1 MKNQQHYPRHRAATP
16 FARTALAAALTVAM
30 PILAMQTASAQPAL
44 VADPSAANRPGLGVA
59 SNGTPIVDINAPNAA
74 GISTNRFL
82 DYNVGSS
89 GLVLNNSVGRTNT
102 QLAGSI
108 DGNAQ
113 LGGRSAQVILNQV
126 TGGNASML
134 AGATEVA
141 GQNARVIVANPNG
154 ISVNGASFINANR
167 VSLVAGTVELDQNGG
182 ITQFRTK
189 DGHIAIDGD
198 GLDASSQDRLDLVS
212 RTLKVNAA
220 VQAKKLVAVAQEG
233 VAAIEHP
240 NLEIFKASPDSGAV
254 DVAIDV
260 SKLGSMHADSI
271 MMRGASAGV
280 GVNVAGKVE
289 ALTGEIKLMSDGKI
303 QVSADGRLAAAGEV
317 SAYDK
322 LQNAGT
328 ITGSKLT
335 LMKDVANTGTLRA
348 DGKLVAMADV
358 NNSGSIYG
366 RNGVDIVGNLHQE
379 APGVVGANG
388 KVSVLGK
395 TTGSGAIGENMTKP
409 PVNPEP
415 PVAETKPP
423 VDPEPPVAETKPPVD
438 PEPPVAETKPPVN
451 PEPPVAETKPP
462 VDPEP
467 PVAETKP
474 PVNPEPPVA
483 ETNPPVNPEPPVAET
498 NPPVNPEPPVAETNP
513 PVNPEPP
520 VAETNPPVDPEPP
533 VAETNPPVNPE
544 PPVAETNPPVNPEP
558 PVAETNPPVNP
569 EPPVAETNPPVNP
582 EPPVAETNPPVNP
595 EPPVAETNPPV
606 NPEPPVAETNPPVN
620 PEPPVAETKPQ
631 LVVDPNA
638 AARPVVTSAANG
650 TPIVD
655 IAEANS
661 AGISHNRFLDYNVGA
676 AGLVLNNSV
685 AGAHTQLAGDIGG
698 NALLNGRSASIILN
712 QVTGGNASVLAG
724 TTEVAGQSARVI
736 VANPN
741 GISVNGGS
749 FVNANRVSLVAGA
762 TEFDGQGNIA
772 RFRTDDGRI
781 SIEGAGLD
789 AHGMDQLDLVS
800 RGLKVDGAVHGNK
813 LVAVAQQGTAAIE
826 GANPQIVSG
835 PANGVT
841 PDVAIDVSESGSL
854 HADAVTLVGTSAKT
868 GVRIAGTVD
877 ASAGSLSLASSG
889 TARIERSGRVQAG
902 TLAIQ
907 GGLDNDGA
915 VSSNTVDVAGN
926 LGNGG
931 SIRGGDVRLSG
942 DVDNRGE
949 IGGERSLKVMGS
961 LNNDGTVRGGDVK
974 VAGNVVNQGS
984 VTSGGALDLM
994 GHLTNNGGASMVDG
1008 RDVQVMG
1015 NVANQGT
1022 VNGDGSLKVNGSLN
1036 NDGTVRGGNVK
1047 VMGNAVNRGSVSS
1060 DGALGIMGNLTN
1072 NGGASMVDG
1081 RDVQV
1086 MGNVANQGTVNGD
1099 GSLKVNG
1106 SLNNDGT
1113 VRGGN
1118 VKVMGNAVNRGSVSS
1133 DGALGI
1139 LGNLTN
1145 SGAGSVVDG
1154 RDVQVMGNV
1163 VNQGAVNGDGSLK
1176 FVGSLTNNG
1185 TVRGGDVQV
1194 TGNTT
1199 NNGELRGERTVF
1211 TTGNVTNHGML
1222 HGGNSV
1228 FVMGRLYNGLFGV
1241 TSSYGNVSSMV
1252 RMSGPG
1258 QVVSNMARR

>member
-233 VAAIEHP
+233 VAAIERP

-423 VDPEPPVAETKPPVD
+423 VDPEPPVAET
-438 PEPPVAETKPPVN
+438 
-451 PEPPVAETKPP
+451 
-462 VDPEP
+462 
-467 PVAETKP
+467 
-474 PVNPEPPVA
+474 
-483 ETNPPVNPEPPVAET
+483 
-498 NPPVNPEPPVAETNP
+498 NP

-558 PVAETNPPVNP
+558 PVAETNPPVDP
-569 EPPVAETNPPVNP
+569 EPPVAETKPPVD
-582 EPPVAETNPPVNP
+582 
-595 EPPVAETNPPV
+595 
-606 NPEPPVAETNPPVN
+606 PEPPVAETNPPVN

>member
-233 VAAIEHP
+233 VAAIERP

-423 VDPEPPVAETKPPVD
+423 VD
-438 PEPPVAETKPPVN
+438 

>member
-1 MKNQQHYPRHRAATP
+1 
-16 FARTALAAALTVAM
+16 
-30 PILAMQTASAQPAL
+30 MQTASAQPAL

-233 VAAIEHP
+233 VAAIEHS

-303 QVSADGRLAAAGEV
+303 QVSADGRLAAAGELH
-317 SAYDK
+317 ADGK

-328 ITGSKLT
+328 IAGSKLT
-335 LMKDVANTGTLRA
+335 LMKGVANTGTLRA
-348 DGKLVAMADV
+348 DGKILAMADV

-366 RNGVDIVGNLHQE
+366 GNGVDIVGNLHQE

-395 TTGSGAIGENMTKP
+395 TTGSGTIDENMTKP
-409 PVNPEP
+409 PVNL
-415 PVAETKPP
+415 
-423 VDPEPPVAETKPPVD
+423 
-438 PEPPVAETKPPVN
+438 
-451 PEPPVAETKPP
+451 
-462 VDPEP
+462 EP

-520 VAETNPPVDPEPP
+520 VAETKPPVDPEPP
-533 VAETNPPVNPE
+533 VAETKPPVD
-544 PPVAETNPPVNPEP
+544 
-558 PVAETNPPVNP
+558 
-569 EPPVAETNPPVNP
+569 
-582 EPPVAETNPPVNP
+582 
-595 EPPVAETNPPV
+595 
-606 NPEPPVAETNPPVN
+606 

-638 AARPVVTSAANG
+638 ADRPVVKSAANG

-781 SIEGAGLD
+781 AIEGAGLD
-789 AHGMDQLDLVS
+789 AYGMDQLDLVS

-826 GANPQIVSG
+826 GAKPQIVSG

-877 ASAGSLSLASSG
+877 APAGSLSLASSG
-889 TARIERSGRVQAG
+889 TARIERSGRVQAD

-907 GGLDNDGA
+907 GGLDNDGT
-915 VSSNTVDVAGN
+915 VSGNTVDVAGN

-949 IGGERSLKVMGS
+949 IGGERALEVMGS

-984 VTSGGALDLM
+984 VTSGGALDIM
-994 GHLTNNGGASMVDG
+994 GHLTNNGAASLVDG
-1008 RDVQVMG
+1008 RDVQVTG
-1015 NVANQGT
+1015 DVVNEGT
-1022 VNGDGSLKVNGSLN
+1022 VNGDGALKVNGSLN
-1036 NDGTVRGGNVK
+1036 NDGAVRGGSIK
-1047 VMGNAVNRGSVSS
+1047 VMGNAVNRGSVTS
-1060 DGALGIMGNLTN
+1060 DGVLGIMGH
-1072 NGGASMVDG
+1072 
-1081 RDVQV
+1081 
-1086 MGNVANQGTVNGD
+1086 
-1099 GSLKVNG
+1099 
-1106 SLNNDGT
+1106 
-1113 VRGGN
+1113 
-1118 VKVMGNAVNRGSVSS
+1118 
-1133 DGALGI
+1133 
-1139 LGNLTN
+1139 LTN

-1163 VNQGAVNGDGSLK
+1163 VNQGAVNSDGTLK

-1199 NNGELRGERTVF
+1199 NNGELRGEHTVF
-1211 TTGNVTNHGML
+1211 TTGNVTNRGML

-1241 TSSYGNVSSMV
+1241 TSSYGKVSSMV

-1258 QVVSNMARR
+1258 RVVSNMARP

>member
-1 MKNQQHYPRHRAATP
+1 
-16 FARTALAAALTVAM
+16 
-30 PILAMQTASAQPAL
+30 MQTASAQPAL

-233 VAAIEHP
+233 VAAIEHS

-303 QVSADGRLAAAGEV
+303 QVSADGRLAAAGELH
-317 SAYDK
+317 ADGK

-328 ITGSKLT
+328 IAGSKLT
-335 LMKDVANTGTLRA
+335 LMKGVANTGTLRA
-348 DGKLVAMADV
+348 DGKILAMADV

-366 RNGVDIVGNLHQE
+366 GNGVDIVGNLHQE

-395 TTGSGAIGENMTKP
+395 TTGSGTIDENMTKP
-409 PVNPEP
+409 PVNL
-415 PVAETKPP
+415 
-423 VDPEPPVAETKPPVD
+423 
-438 PEPPVAETKPPVN
+438 EPPVAETKPPVN

-467 PVAETKP
+467 PVAET
-474 PVNPEPPVA
+474 
-483 ETNPPVNPEPPVAET
+483 NPPVNPEPPVAET
-498 NPPVNPEPPVAETNP
+498 K
-513 PVNPEPP
+513 
-520 VAETNPPVDPEPP
+520 PPVD
-533 VAETNPPVNPE
+533 
-544 PPVAETNPPVNPEP
+544 
-558 PVAETNPPVNP
+558 
-569 EPPVAETNPPVNP
+569 
-582 EPPVAETNPPVNP
+582 
-595 EPPVAETNPPV
+595 
-606 NPEPPVAETNPPVN
+606 

-638 AARPVVTSAANG
+638 ADRPVVKSAANG

-781 SIEGAGLD
+781 AIEGAGLD
-789 AHGMDQLDLVS
+789 AYGMDQLDLVS

-826 GANPQIVSG
+826 GAKPQIVSG

-877 ASAGSLSLASSG
+877 APAGSLSLASSG
-889 TARIERSGRVQAG
+889 TARIERSGRVQAD

-907 GGLDNDGA
+907 GGLDNDGT
-915 VSSNTVDVAGN
+915 VSGNTVDVAGN

-949 IGGERSLKVMGS
+949 IGGERALEVMGS

-984 VTSGGALDLM
+984 VTSGGALDIM
-994 GHLTNNGGASMVDG
+994 GHLTNNGAASLVDG
-1008 RDVQVMG
+1008 RDVQVTG
-1015 NVANQGT
+1015 DVVNEGT
-1022 VNGDGSLKVNGSLN
+1022 VNGDGALKVNGSLN
-1036 NDGTVRGGNVK
+1036 NDGAVRGGSIK
-1047 VMGNAVNRGSVSS
+1047 VMGNAVNRGSVTS
-1060 DGALGIMGNLTN
+1060 DGVLGIMGH
-1072 NGGASMVDG
+1072 
-1081 RDVQV
+1081 
-1086 MGNVANQGTVNGD
+1086 
-1099 GSLKVNG
+1099 
-1106 SLNNDGT
+1106 
-1113 VRGGN
+1113 
-1118 VKVMGNAVNRGSVSS
+1118 
-1133 DGALGI
+1133 
-1139 LGNLTN
+1139 LTN

-1163 VNQGAVNGDGSLK
+1163 VNQGAVNSDGTLK

-1199 NNGELRGERTVF
+1199 NNGELRGEHTVF
-1211 TTGNVTNHGML
+1211 TTGNVTNRGML

-1241 TSSYGNVSSMV
+1241 TSSYGKVSSMV

-1258 QVVSNMARR
+1258 RVVSNMARP

>member
-1 MKNQQHYPRHRAATP
+1 
-16 FARTALAAALTVAM
+16 
-30 PILAMQTASAQPAL
+30 MQTASAHPAL

-303 QVSADGRLAAAGEV
+303 QVSADGRLAAAGELH
-317 SAYDK
+317 ADGK

-328 ITGSKLT
+328 IAGSKLT
-335 LMKDVANTGTLRA
+335 LMKGVANTGTLRA
-348 DGKLVAMADV
+348 DGKILAMADV

-366 RNGVDIVGNLHQE
+366 GNGVDIVGNLHQE

-395 TTGSGAIGENMTKP
+395 TTGSGTIGENMTNPPVNLEPPVAETKPPVNPEPPVAETNP

-462 VDPEP
+462 VNPEPPVAETNPPVNPEPPVAETKPPVDPEP

-483 ETNPPVNPEPPVAET
+483 ETKPPVNPEPPVAET
-498 NPPVNPEPPVAETNP
+498 KPPVDPEPPVVETNPPVDPEPPVAETKPPVDPEPPVAETNP

-544 PPVAETNPPVNPEP
+544 PPVAET
-558 PVAETNPPVNP
+558 
-569 EPPVAETNPPVNP
+569 
-582 EPPVAETNPPVNP
+582 
-595 EPPVAETNPPV
+595 
-606 NPEPPVAETNPPVN
+606 
-620 PEPPVAETKPQ
+620 KPQ

-638 AARPVVTSAANG
+638 ADRPVVKSAANG

-949 IGGERSLKVMGS
+949 IGGERALEVMGS
-961 LNNDGTVRGGDVK
+961 LNNDGTLRGGDVK

-984 VTSGGALDLM
+984 VTSGGALDIM
-994 GHLTNNGGASMVDG
+994 GHLTNNGAASMVDG
-1008 RDVQVMG
+1008 RDVQVTG
-1015 NVANQGT
+1015 DVVNEGT
-1022 VNGDGSLKVNGSLN
+1022 VNGDGALKVNGSLN
-1036 NDGTVRGGNVK
+1036 NDGAVRGGSIK
-1047 VMGNAVNRGSVSS
+1047 VMGNAVNRGSVTSE
-1060 DGALGIMGNLTN
+1060 GVLGIMGH
-1072 NGGASMVDG
+1072 
-1081 RDVQV
+1081 
-1086 MGNVANQGTVNGD
+1086 
-1099 GSLKVNG
+1099 
-1106 SLNNDGT
+1106 
-1113 VRGGN
+1113 
-1118 VKVMGNAVNRGSVSS
+1118 
-1133 DGALGI
+1133 
-1139 LGNLTN
+1139 LTN

-1163 VNQGAVNGDGSLK
+1163 VNQGAVNSDGTLK
-1176 FVGSLTNNG
+1176 FAGSLTNNG

-1199 NNGELRGERTVF
+1199 NNGELRGEHTVF
-1211 TTGNVTNHGML
+1211 TTGNVTNRGML

-1241 TSSYGNVSSMV
+1241 TSSYGKVSSMV

-1258 QVVSNMARR
+1258 RVVSNLARP

>member
-233 VAAIEHP
+233 VAAIERP

-289 ALTGEIKLMSDGKI
+289 ALTGEIRLMPDGKI

-335 LMKDVANTGTLRA
+335 LMKGVANTGTLRA
-348 DGKLVAMADV
+348 DGKILAMADV

-366 RNGVDIVGNLHQE
+366 GNGVDIVGDLHQE

-395 TTGSGAIGENMTKP
+395 TTGSGTIGENMTKP
-409 PVNPEP
+409 PVN
-415 PVAETKPP
+415 
-423 VDPEPPVAETKPPVD
+423 
-438 PEPPVAETKPPVN
+438 
-451 PEPPVAETKPP
+451 
-462 VDPEP
+462 PEP

-498 NPPVNPEPPVAETNP
+498 NPPV
-513 PVNPEPP
+513 
-520 VAETNPPVDPEPP
+520 D
-533 VAETNPPVNPE
+533 
-544 PPVAETNPPVNPEP
+544 
-558 PVAETNPPVNP
+558 
-569 EPPVAETNPPVNP
+569 P

-655 IAEANS
+655 IAEANN

-877 ASAGSLSLASSG
+877 APAGSLSLASSG

-931 SIRGGDVRLSG
+931 SIRGGDVRVSG
-942 DVDNRGE
+942 NVDNRGE
-949 IGGERSLKVMGS
+949 MGSERALEVMGS
-961 LNNDGTVRGGDVK
+961 LNNDGTVRGGNVK

-1060 DGALGIMGNLTN
+1060 EGALGIMGNLTN

>member
-1 MKNQQHYPRHRAATP
+1 MKNQQQYPRHRAATP

-59 SNGTPIVDINAPNAA
+59 SNGTPIVDINAPNVA

-126 TGGNASML
+126 TGGNASVL

-182 ITQFRTK
+182 IAQFRTK
-189 DGHIAIDGD
+189 GGHIAIDGD

-240 NLEIFKASPDSGAV
+240 NLEIFKASPDSGTV

-303 QVSADGRLAAAGEV
+303 QVSADGGLASAGELH
-317 SAYDK
+317 AEGK

-328 ITGSKLT
+328 IAGSKLT

-348 DGKLVAMADV
+348 DGRILAMADV

-366 RNGVDIVGNLHQE
+366 GNGVDVLGNLHQE

-388 KVSVLGK
+388 KVMVLGK
-395 TTGSGAIGENMTKP
+395 TTGSGTIDENMTNPPVNPEPPVAETNPPVNPEPPVAETKP

-423 VDPEPPVAETKPPVD
+423 VSPEPPVAETKPPVNPEPPVAETNPPVN
-438 PEPPVAETKPPVN
+438 PEPPVAETKPPVNPEPPVAETNPPVN

-483 ETNPPVNPEPPVAET
+483 ETNP
-498 NPPVNPEPPVAETNP
+498 
-513 PVNPEPP
+513 
-520 VAETNPPVDPEPP
+520 
-533 VAETNPPVNPE
+533 
-544 PPVAETNPPVNPEP
+544 
-558 PVAETNPPVNP
+558 
-569 EPPVAETNPPVNP
+569 
-582 EPPVAETNPPVNP
+582 
-595 EPPVAETNPPV
+595 
-606 NPEPPVAETNPPVN
+606 
-620 PEPPVAETKPQ
+620 Q
-631 LVVDPNA
+631 LLVDPNA
-638 AARPVVTSAANG
+638 ADRPIVKSAANG

-655 IAEANS
+655 IAGANS

-724 TTEVAGQSARVI
+724 MTEVAGQSARVI

-762 TEFDGQGNIA
+762 TEFDEQGNIA

-781 SIEGAGLD
+781 AIEGAGLD
-789 AHGMDQLDLVS
+789 AHGVDQLDLVS
-800 RGLKVDGAVHGNK
+800 RGLKVDGAVHAKK

-877 ASAGSLSLASSG
+877 ALAGSLSLASSG

-907 GGLDNDGA
+907 GGLDNDGT
-915 VSSNTVDVAGN
+915 VSGNTVDVAGN

-931 SIRGGDVRLSG
+931 SIRGGDVRVSG
-942 DVDNRGE
+942 DVDNRGA
-949 IGGERSLKVMGS
+949 IGGERALEVMGS
-961 LNNDGTVRGGDVK
+961 LNNDGTIRGGNVK
-974 VAGNVVNQGS
+974 VAGNVGNQGS
-984 VTSGGALDLM
+984 VNSGGALDIM
-994 GHLTNNGGASMVDG
+994 GHLTNNGSASMVDG

-1015 NVANQGT
+1015 NVANRGT
-1022 VNGDGSLKVNGSLN
+1022 VNGDGSLKVNGSLH
-1036 NDGTVRGGNVK
+1036 NDGTVRGGNVE
-1047 VMGNAVNRGSVSS
+1047 VMGNAVNRGSVTG
-1060 DGALGIMGNLTN
+1060 DGALGIMGH
-1072 NGGASMVDG
+1072 
-1081 RDVQV
+1081 
-1086 MGNVANQGTVNGD
+1086 
-1099 GSLKVNG
+1099 
-1106 SLNNDGT
+1106 
-1113 VRGGN
+1113 
-1118 VKVMGNAVNRGSVSS
+1118 
-1133 DGALGI
+1133 
-1139 LGNLTN
+1139 LTN

-1163 VNQGAVNGDGSLK
+1163 VNQGAVNSDGSLK

-1199 NNGELRGERTVF
+1199 NNGELRGEHTVF
-1211 TTGNVTNHGML
+1211 TMGNVTNHGML

-1241 TSSYGNVSSMV
+1241 TSSYGKVSSMV

-1258 QVVSNMARR
+1258 QVVSNMARP

>member
-328 ITGSKLT
+328 IAGSKLT

-348 DGKLVAMADV
+348 DGKILAMADV

-366 RNGVDIVGNLHQE
+366 GNGVDIVGDLHQE

-395 TTGSGAIGENMTKP
+395 TTGSGTIDENMTKP
-409 PVNPEP
+409 PVNLEP
-415 PVAETKPP
+415 PVAETNPP
-423 VDPEPPVAETKPPVD
+423 VN

-451 PEPPVAETKPP
+451 PEPPVAETKP
-462 VDPEP
+462 
-467 PVAETKP
+467 
-474 PVNPEPPVA
+474 
-483 ETNPPVNPEPPVAET
+483 
-498 NPPVNPEPPVAETNP
+498 
-513 PVNPEPP
+513 
-520 VAETNPPVDPEPP
+520 
-533 VAETNPPVNPE
+533 
-544 PPVAETNPPVNPEP
+544 
-558 PVAETNPPVNP
+558 
-569 EPPVAETNPPVNP
+569 
-582 EPPVAETNPPVNP
+582 
-595 EPPVAETNPPV
+595 
-606 NPEPPVAETNPPVN
+606 
-620 PEPPVAETKPQ
+620 Q

-638 AARPVVTSAANG
+638 ADRPVVKSAANG

-661 AGISHNRFLDYNVGA
+661 AGISHNRFLGYNVGA

-741 GISVNGGS
+741 GISVNGGG

-781 SIEGAGLD
+781 AIEGAGLD
-789 AHGMDQLDLVS
+789 AYGMDQLDLVS

-835 PANGVT
+835 PANGAT

-877 ASAGSLSLASSG
+877 APAGSLSLASSG
-889 TARIERSGRVQAG
+889 TARIERSGRVQAD

-907 GGLDNDGA
+907 GGLDNDGT
-915 VSSNTVDVAGN
+915 VSGNTVDVAGN

-949 IGGERSLKVMGS
+949 IGGERALEVMGS
-961 LNNDGTVRGGDVK
+961 LNNDGTLRGGDVK

-984 VTSGGALDLM
+984 VTSGGALDIM
-994 GHLTNNGGASMVDG
+994 GHLTNNGSASMVDG
-1008 RDVQVMG
+1008 RDVQVTG
-1015 NVANQGT
+1015 DVVNEGT

-1036 NDGTVRGGNVK
+1036 NDGAVRGGSIK
-1047 VMGNAVNRGSVSS
+1047 VMGNAVNRGWVTS
-1060 DGALGIMGNLTN
+1060 DGVLGIMGH
-1072 NGGASMVDG
+1072 
-1081 RDVQV
+1081 
-1086 MGNVANQGTVNGD
+1086 
-1099 GSLKVNG
+1099 
-1106 SLNNDGT
+1106 
-1113 VRGGN
+1113 
-1118 VKVMGNAVNRGSVSS
+1118 
-1133 DGALGI
+1133 
-1139 LGNLTN
+1139 LTN

-1163 VNQGAVNGDGSLK
+1163 VNQGAVNSDGSLK

-1199 NNGELRGERTVF
+1199 NNGELRGEHTVF
-1211 TTGNVTNHGML
+1211 TTGNVTNRGML

-1241 TSSYGNVSSMV
+1241 TSSYGKVSSMV

-1258 QVVSNMARR
+1258 RVVSNMARP

>member
-1 MKNQQHYPRHRAATP
+1 M
-16 FARTALAAALTVAM
+16 
-30 PILAMQTASAQPAL
+30 
-44 VADPSAANRPGLGVA
+44 
-59 SNGTPIVDINAPNAA
+59 
-74 GISTNRFL
+74 
-82 DYNVGSS
+82 
-89 GLVLNNSVGRTNT
+89 
-102 QLAGSI
+102 
-108 DGNAQ
+108 
-113 LGGRSAQVILNQV
+113 
-126 TGGNASML
+126 
-134 AGATEVA
+134 
-141 GQNARVIVANPNG
+141 
-154 ISVNGASFINANR
+154 
-167 VSLVAGTVELDQNGG
+167 
-182 ITQFRTK
+182 
-189 DGHIAIDGD
+189 
-198 GLDASSQDRLDLVS
+198 
-212 RTLKVNAA
+212 
-220 VQAKKLVAVAQEG
+220 
-233 VAAIEHP
+233 
-240 NLEIFKASPDSGAV
+240 
-254 DVAIDV
+254 
-260 SKLGSMHADSI
+260 
-271 MMRGASAGV
+271 
-280 GVNVAGKVE
+280 
-289 ALTGEIKLMSDGKI
+289 
-303 QVSADGRLAAAGEV
+303 
-317 SAYDK
+317 
-322 LQNAGT
+322 
-328 ITGSKLT
+328 
-335 LMKDVANTGTLRA
+335 
-348 DGKLVAMADV
+348 
-358 NNSGSIYG
+358 
-366 RNGVDIVGNLHQE
+366 
-379 APGVVGANG
+379 
-388 KVSVLGK
+388 
-395 TTGSGAIGENMTKP
+395 
-409 PVNPEP
+409 
-415 PVAETKPP
+415 
-423 VDPEPPVAETKPPVD
+423 
-438 PEPPVAETKPPVN
+438 
-451 PEPPVAETKPP
+451 
-462 VDPEP
+462 
-467 PVAETKP
+467 
-474 PVNPEPPVA
+474 
-483 ETNPPVNPEPPVAET
+483 
-498 NPPVNPEPPVAETNP
+498 
-513 PVNPEPP
+513 
-520 VAETNPPVDPEPP
+520 
-533 VAETNPPVNPE
+533 
-544 PPVAETNPPVNPEP
+544 
-558 PVAETNPPVNP
+558 
-569 EPPVAETNPPVNP
+569 
-582 EPPVAETNPPVNP
+582 
-595 EPPVAETNPPV
+595 
-606 NPEPPVAETNPPVN
+606 
-620 PEPPVAETKPQ
+620 
-631 LVVDPNA
+631 
-638 AARPVVTSAANG
+638 
-650 TPIVD
+650 VD

>member
-233 VAAIEHP
+233 VAAIERP

-289 ALTGEIKLMSDGKI
+289 ALTGEIRLMPDGKI

-335 LMKDVANTGTLRA
+335 LMKGVANTGTLRA
-348 DGKLVAMADV
+348 DGKILAMADV

-366 RNGVDIVGNLHQE
+366 GNGVDIVGDLHQE

-395 TTGSGAIGENMTKP
+395 TTGSGTIGENMTKP

-423 VDPEPPVAETKPPVD
+423 V
-438 PEPPVAETKPPVN
+438 N
-451 PEPPVAETKPP
+451 
-462 VDPEP
+462 
-467 PVAETKP
+467 
-474 PVNPEPPVA
+474 
-483 ETNPPVNPEPPVAET
+483 
-498 NPPVNPEPPVAETNP
+498 
-513 PVNPEPP
+513 
-520 VAETNPPVDPEPP
+520 PEPP

-655 IAEANS
+655 IAEANN

-877 ASAGSLSLASSG
+877 APAGSLSLASSG

-931 SIRGGDVRLSG
+931 SIRGGDVRVSG
-942 DVDNRGE
+942 NVDNRGE
-949 IGGERSLKVMGS
+949 MGSERALEVMGS
-961 LNNDGTVRGGDVK
+961 LNNDGTVRGGNVK

-1060 DGALGIMGNLTN
+1060 EGALGIMGNLTN

>member
-1 MKNQQHYPRHRAATP
+1 MKNQQQYPRHRAATP

-59 SNGTPIVDINAPNAA
+59 SNGTPIVDINAPNVA

-126 TGGNASML
+126 TGGNASVL

-182 ITQFRTK
+182 IAQFRTK
-189 DGHIAIDGD
+189 GGHIAIDGD

-240 NLEIFKASPDSGAV
+240 NLEIFKASPDSGTV

-303 QVSADGRLAAAGEV
+303 QVSADGGLASAGELH
-317 SAYDK
+317 AEGK

-328 ITGSKLT
+328 IAGSKLT

-348 DGKLVAMADV
+348 DGRILAMADV

-366 RNGVDIVGNLHQE
+366 GNGVDVLGNLHQE

-388 KVSVLGK
+388 KVMVLGK
-395 TTGSGAIGENMTKP
+395 TTGSGTIDENMTNPPVNPEPPVAETNP

-423 VDPEPPVAETKPPVD
+423 VSPEPPVAETKPPVN
-438 PEPPVAETKPPVN
+438 PEPPVAETNPPVN

-483 ETNPPVNPEPPVAET
+483 ETNP
-498 NPPVNPEPPVAETNP
+498 
-513 PVNPEPP
+513 
-520 VAETNPPVDPEPP
+520 
-533 VAETNPPVNPE
+533 
-544 PPVAETNPPVNPEP
+544 
-558 PVAETNPPVNP
+558 
-569 EPPVAETNPPVNP
+569 
-582 EPPVAETNPPVNP
+582 
-595 EPPVAETNPPV
+595 
-606 NPEPPVAETNPPVN
+606 
-620 PEPPVAETKPQ
+620 Q
-631 LVVDPNA
+631 LLVDPNA
-638 AARPVVTSAANG
+638 ADRPIVKSAANG

-655 IAEANS
+655 IAGANS

-724 TTEVAGQSARVI
+724 MTEVAGQSARVI

-762 TEFDGQGNIA
+762 TEFDEQGNIA

-781 SIEGAGLD
+781 AIEGAGLD
-789 AHGMDQLDLVS
+789 AHGVDQLDLVS
-800 RGLKVDGAVHGNK
+800 RGLKVDGAVHAKK

-877 ASAGSLSLASSG
+877 ALAGSLSLASSG

-907 GGLDNDGA
+907 GGLDNDGT
-915 VSSNTVDVAGN
+915 VSGNTVDVAAN

-931 SIRGGDVRLSG
+931 SIRGGDVRVSG
-942 DVDNRGE
+942 DVDNRGA
-949 IGGERSLKVMGS
+949 IGGERALEVMGS
-961 LNNDGTVRGGDVK
+961 LNNDGTIRGGNVK
-974 VAGNVVNQGS
+974 VAGNVGNQGS
-984 VTSGGALDLM
+984 VNSGGALDIM
-994 GHLTNNGGASMVDG
+994 GHLTNNGSASMVDG

-1015 NVANQGT
+1015 NVANRGT
-1022 VNGDGSLKVNGSLN
+1022 VNGDGSLKVNGSLH
-1036 NDGTVRGGNVK
+1036 NDGTVRGGNVE
-1047 VMGNAVNRGSVSS
+1047 VMGNAVNRGSVTG
-1060 DGALGIMGNLTN
+1060 DGALGIMGH
-1072 NGGASMVDG
+1072 
-1081 RDVQV
+1081 
-1086 MGNVANQGTVNGD
+1086 
-1099 GSLKVNG
+1099 
-1106 SLNNDGT
+1106 
-1113 VRGGN
+1113 
-1118 VKVMGNAVNRGSVSS
+1118 
-1133 DGALGI
+1133 
-1139 LGNLTN
+1139 LTN

-1163 VNQGAVNGDGSLK
+1163 VNQGAVNSDGSLK

-1199 NNGELRGERTVF
+1199 NNGELRGEHTVF
-1211 TTGNVTNHGML
+1211 TMGNVTNHGML

-1241 TSSYGNVSSMV
+1241 TSSYGKVSSMV

-1258 QVVSNMARR
+1258 QVVSNMARP

>member
-1 MKNQQHYPRHRAATP
+1 
-16 FARTALAAALTVAM
+16 
-30 PILAMQTASAQPAL
+30 MQTASAQPAL

-233 VAAIEHP
+233 VAAIERP

-289 ALTGEIKLMSDGKI
+289 ALTGEIRLMPDGKI

-335 LMKDVANTGTLRA
+335 LMKGVANTGTLRA
-348 DGKLVAMADV
+348 DGKILAMADV

-366 RNGVDIVGNLHQE
+366 GNGVDIVGDLHQE

-395 TTGSGAIGENMTKP
+395 TTGSGTIGENMTKP
-409 PVNPEP
+409 PVN
-415 PVAETKPP
+415 
-423 VDPEPPVAETKPPVD
+423 
-438 PEPPVAETKPPVN
+438 
-451 PEPPVAETKPP
+451 
-462 VDPEP
+462 PEP

-498 NPPVNPEPPVAETNP
+498 NPPV
-513 PVNPEPP
+513 
-520 VAETNPPVDPEPP
+520 D
-533 VAETNPPVNPE
+533 
-544 PPVAETNPPVNPEP
+544 
-558 PVAETNPPVNP
+558 
-569 EPPVAETNPPVNP
+569 P

-655 IAEANS
+655 IAEANN

-877 ASAGSLSLASSG
+877 APAGSLSLASSG

-931 SIRGGDVRLSG
+931 SIRGGDVRVSG
-942 DVDNRGE
+942 NVDNRGE
-949 IGGERSLKVMGS
+949 MGSERALEVMGS
-961 LNNDGTVRGGDVK
+961 LNNDGTVRGGNVK

-1060 DGALGIMGNLTN
+1060 EGALGIMGNLTN

>member
-182 ITQFRTK
+182 ITQFQTK

-303 QVSADGRLAAAGEV
+303 QVSADGRLAAAGELH
-317 SAYDK
+317 ADGK

-328 ITGSKLT
+328 IAGSKLT
-335 LMKDVANTGTLRA
+335 LMKGVANTGTLRA
-348 DGKLVAMADV
+348 DGKILAMADV

-366 RNGVDIVGNLHQE
+366 GNGVDIVGNLHQE

-395 TTGSGAIGENMTKP
+395 TTGSGTIDENMTKP
-409 PVNPEP
+409 PVNL
-415 PVAETKPP
+415 
-423 VDPEPPVAETKPPVD
+423 
-438 PEPPVAETKPPVN
+438 
-451 PEPPVAETKPP
+451 
-462 VDPEP
+462 EP

-520 VAETNPPVDPEPP
+520 VAETKPPVDPEPPVAETKPPVDPEPP

-544 PPVAETNPPVNPEP
+544 PPVAETKPPVD
-558 PVAETNPPVNP
+558 
-569 EPPVAETNPPVNP
+569 
-582 EPPVAETNPPVNP
+582 
-595 EPPVAETNPPV
+595 
-606 NPEPPVAETNPPVN
+606 

-638 AARPVVTSAANG
+638 ADRPVVKSAANG

-741 GISVNGGS
+741 GISVNGGG

-781 SIEGAGLD
+781 AIEGAGLD
-789 AHGMDQLDLVS
+789 AYGMDQLDLVS

-826 GANPQIVSG
+826 GVKPQIVSG

-877 ASAGSLSLASSG
+877 APAGSLSLASSG
-889 TARIERSGRVQAG
+889 TARIERSGRVQAD

-907 GGLDNDGA
+907 GGLDNDGT
-915 VSSNTVDVAGN
+915 VSGNTVDVAGN

-949 IGGERSLKVMGS
+949 IGGERALEVMGS

-984 VTSGGALDLM
+984 VTSGGALDIM
-994 GHLTNNGGASMVDG
+994 GHLTNNGAASLVDG
-1008 RDVQVMG
+1008 RDVQVTG
-1015 NVANQGT
+1015 DVVNEGT
-1022 VNGDGSLKVNGSLN
+1022 VNGDGALKVNGSLN
-1036 NDGTVRGGNVK
+1036 NDGAVRGGSIK
-1047 VMGNAVNRGSVSS
+1047 VMGNAVNRGSVTSE
-1060 DGALGIMGNLTN
+1060 GVLGIMGH
-1072 NGGASMVDG
+1072 
-1081 RDVQV
+1081 
-1086 MGNVANQGTVNGD
+1086 
-1099 GSLKVNG
+1099 
-1106 SLNNDGT
+1106 
-1113 VRGGN
+1113 
-1118 VKVMGNAVNRGSVSS
+1118 
-1133 DGALGI
+1133 
-1139 LGNLTN
+1139 LTN

-1163 VNQGAVNGDGSLK
+1163 VNQGAVNSDGTLK

-1199 NNGELRGERTVF
+1199 NNGELRGEHTVF
-1211 TTGNVTNHGML
+1211 TTGNVTNRGML

-1241 TSSYGNVSSMV
+1241 TSSYGKVSSMV

-1258 QVVSNMARR
+1258 RVVSNMARP

>member
-233 VAAIEHP
+233 VAAIERP

-348 DGKLVAMADV
+348 DGKILAMADV

-366 RNGVDIVGNLHQE
+366 GNGVDIVGNLHQE

-395 TTGSGAIGENMTKP
+395 TTGSGTIGENMTNP
-409 PVNPEP
+409 PVN
-415 PVAETKPP
+415 
-423 VDPEPPVAETKPPVD
+423 PEPPVAETKPPVD

-462 VDPEP
+462 VNPEPPVAETNPPVDPEP

-483 ETNPPVNPEPPVAET
+483 ETK
-498 NPPVNPEPPVAETNP
+498 
-513 PVNPEPP
+513 
-520 VAETNPPVDPEPP
+520 PPVD
-533 VAETNPPVNPE
+533 
-544 PPVAETNPPVNPEP
+544 
-558 PVAETNPPVNP
+558 
-569 EPPVAETNPPVNP
+569 
-582 EPPVAETNPPVNP
+582 P

-1139 LGNLTN
+1139 MGNLTNNGGASMVDGRDVQVMGNVANQGTVNGDGSLKVNGSLNNDGTVRGGNVKVMGNAVNRGSVSSDGALGILGNLTN

>member
-233 VAAIEHP
+233 IAAIERP

-289 ALTGEIKLMSDGKI
+289 ALTGEIRLMPDGKI

-335 LMKDVANTGTLRA
+335 LMKGVANTGTLRA
-348 DGKLVAMADV
+348 DGKILAMADV

-366 RNGVDIVGNLHQE
+366 GNGVDIVGDLHQE

-395 TTGSGAIGENMTKP
+395 TTGSGTIDENMTKP
-409 PVNPEP
+409 PVN
-415 PVAETKPP
+415 
-423 VDPEPPVAETKPPVD
+423 
-438 PEPPVAETKPPVN
+438 
-451 PEPPVAETKPP
+451 
-462 VDPEP
+462 PEP

-498 NPPVNPEPPVAETNP
+498 NPPVD
-513 PVNPEPP
+513 PEPP

-620 PEPPVAETKPQ
+620 PEPPVAETNPPVDPEPPVAETNPPVDPEPPVAETNPPVNPEPPVAETKPQ

-655 IAEANS
+655 IAEANN

-877 ASAGSLSLASSG
+877 APAGSLSLASSG

-1060 DGALGIMGNLTN
+1060 GGALDIMGRLTN

-1133 DGALGI
+1133 GGALGI
-1139 LGNLTN
+1139 MGNLTN

>member
-1 MKNQQHYPRHRAATP
+1 MKNQQHSPRHRAATP

-233 VAAIEHP
+233 VAAIERP

-395 TTGSGAIGENMTKP
+395 TTGSGTIGENMTKPPVNPEPPVAETKPPVNPEPPVAETNP

-438 PEPPVAETKPPVN
+438 PEPPVAET
-451 PEPPVAETKPP
+451 
-462 VDPEP
+462 
-467 PVAETKP
+467 
-474 PVNPEPPVA
+474 
-483 ETNPPVNPEPPVAET
+483 
-498 NPPVNPEPPVAETNP
+498 
-513 PVNPEPP
+513 
-520 VAETNPPVDPEPP
+520 NPPVDPEPP
-533 VAETNPPVNPE
+533 VAETNPPVD
-544 PPVAETNPPVNPEP
+544 
-558 PVAETNPPVNP
+558 
-569 EPPVAETNPPVNP
+569 
-582 EPPVAETNPPVNP
+582 P

-655 IAEANS
+655 IAEANN

-854 HADAVTLVGTSAKT
+854 HADAVTLVGASAKT

-877 ASAGSLSLASSG
+877 APAGSLSLASSG

-994 GHLTNNGGASMVDG
+994 GHLTNNGAASMVDG

-1072 NGGASMVDG
+1072 SGAGSVVDG

-1133 DGALGI
+1133 GGALGI
-1139 LGNLTN
+1139 MGNLSN

-1241 TSSYGNVSSMV
+1241 TSSYGKVSSMV